1 MKLDKQIK
9 LQIKNSKERSTDQE
23 LDQQIISQTNRLNN
37 QKVDENICNLDVI
50 QMQFRCNL
58 DANLI

>member
-23 LDQQIISQTNRLNN
+23 LDQQIVSQSDILT
-37 QKVDENICNLDVI
+37 DEKLDEQI
-50 QMQFRCNL
+50 QCKLNL
-58 DANLI
+58 DATQIEFI